1 MEQVREFEQIHIT
14 DHIGNGKMNATTRR
28 ELCTVLG
35 VSDRICREMIEK
47 ARLDGEFICNDQD
60 GKGYYMA
67 ESDEEILRQYR
78 RDYARAMSLLK
89 RLTPLRRKL
98 KAAGINPLKK

>member
-1 MEQVREFEQIHIT
+1 MEEVRDIEVVRIT
-14 DHIGNGKMNATTRR
+14 DHIGRGKLNATTREELRVKLSLKDR
-28 ELCTVLG
+28 E
-35 VSDRICREMIEK
+35 CREMIEK
-47 ARLDGEFICNDQD
+47 ARREGEFICNDQD

-67 ESDEEILRQYR
+67 ETDEEILRQYR

-98 KAAGINPLKK
+98 RAAGIKVK

>member
-1 MEQVREFEQIHIT
+1 MDEIRGFDQVRIT
-14 DHIGNGKMNATTRR
+14 DYIGKGPENAITRKDLCASLSLGDRVCR
-28 ELCTVLG
+28 EL
-35 VSDRICREMIEK
+35 IEK
-47 ARLDGEFICNDQD
+47 ARREGEFICNDQD

-67 ESDEEILRQYR
+67 KTDEEILRQYR

-98 KAAGINPLKK
+98 RAAGIKLK